1 MVSKLGDSFTTDPA
15 EMFGVVIVEDVP
27 SFSLFSDM
35 SWTLLVDRESSE
47 LSIIVGDVPSFSPSS
62 DRSWALSVDWELSES
77 SESSE
82 SSIQELYAVVFN
94 GSSFV
99 VGVMG
104 FGERAVDVPSPMY
117 CRISWVFSLHCDS
130 VK

>member
-27 SFSLFSDM
+27 SFSLSSDM

-47 LSIIVGDVPSFSPSS
+47 LSIIVEDVPSFSLSS
-62 DRSWALSVDWELSES
+62 DRSWALSVDWES

-104 FGERAVDVPSPMY
+104 FGERAVDVPIPMY
-117 CRISWVFSLHCDS
+117 SRISWVFSLHCDS